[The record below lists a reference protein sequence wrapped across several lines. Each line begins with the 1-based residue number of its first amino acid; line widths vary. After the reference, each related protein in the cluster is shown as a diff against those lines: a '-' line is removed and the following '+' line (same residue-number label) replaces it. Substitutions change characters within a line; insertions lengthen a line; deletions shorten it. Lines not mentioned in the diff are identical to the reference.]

1 MTDAVTWIKGLV
13 ASIISAVSTAVLA
26 TGISSSAG
34 NSMNW
39 GQIGSI
45 AASAA
50 VVGACL
56 YLKQSPVPA
65 DNDPAKVVEIPF
77 RNSLPQPSAPKPLTD
92 QIDK

>member
-56 YLKQSPVPA
+56 YLKQSPVPV
-65 DNDPAKVVEIPF
+65 DDDPAKTVTIPF
-77 RNSLPQPSAPKPLTD
+77 RNSVPQPPPPKPLIDLKD
-92 QIDK
+92 Q